1 KSLFIN
7 CCGIPKTAVR
17 PRRVQQNAVRLVAT
31 LRVNRDPAGIELE
44 LQQDGTVVLRV
55 PSNMLF
61 AVSSWPG
68 AVELREWNEA
78 QELLKKGHGGVGNME

>member
-1 KSLFIN
+1 
-7 CCGIPKTAVR
+7 T
-17 PRRVQQNAVRLVAT
+17 
-31 LRVNRDPAGIELE
+31 RDPAGIELE

-61 AVSSWPG
+61 AVCSWPG
-68 AVELREWNEA
+68 AVELREWNEV